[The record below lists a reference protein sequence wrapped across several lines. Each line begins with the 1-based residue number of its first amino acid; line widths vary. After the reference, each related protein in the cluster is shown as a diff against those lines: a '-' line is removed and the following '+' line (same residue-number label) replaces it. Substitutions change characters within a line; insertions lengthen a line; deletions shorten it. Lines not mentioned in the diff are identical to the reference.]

1 MGVTQ
6 EQLLAQI
13 PAAMGM
19 TTGRLLEPSEV
30 ATAVAYLA
38 SPLAASM
45 SGTDL
50 LIDGGSVKT
59 A

>member
-1 MGVTQ
+1 MKRRGVVIG
-6 EQLLAQI
+6 LAAAAAA
-13 PAAMGM
+13 PA
-19 TTGRLLEPSEV
+19 GRLLEPSEV